1 MQKRENKVKDEI
13 FIVGRIR
20 EQTKGLYFYPRAIR
34 MFIFNEK
41 EKVLEI
47 GGDNKALIIRRWG
60 TYPSDDTIYE
70 VLSQIEDK
78 NILIKDHIP
87 QTVRYRPA
95 KFFIYYG
102 ETI

>member
-1 MQKRENKVKDEI
+1 
-13 FIVGRIR
+13 
-20 EQTKGLYFYPRAIR
+20 